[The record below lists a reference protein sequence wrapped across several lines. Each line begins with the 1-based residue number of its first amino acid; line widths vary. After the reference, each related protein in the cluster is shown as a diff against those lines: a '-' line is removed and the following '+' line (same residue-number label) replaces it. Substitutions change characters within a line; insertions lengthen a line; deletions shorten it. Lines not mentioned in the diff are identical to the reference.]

1 MKSSHAILSS
11 FAVLV
16 LAGCATLQVET
27 DYAPEVSVT
36 QLSTYDWVDQEAY
49 ASGVPAV
56 DSPLLKRHIREAV
69 ESELGRMGYHK
80 VTSDAPELRGF
91 GEGEFGG
98 IGSPKVLSDT
108 PDFRIAYS
116 LVAEEKSRVYG
127 SYGYGGY
134 GYGGPYRYSGS
145 RYRGSFGLSLYGGRY
160 LRPYYGSYYGYPGAG
175 YAGRVSEYLEGTLV
189 LDITDVRTEEVIF
202 RGWATKS
209 LDSNPSPKQV
219 RKYVREAVDEI
230 LEDFPRAGV
239 HVSSHPDPFG
249 EAVER

>member
-1 MKSSHAILSS
+1 M
-11 FAVLV
+11 
-16 LAGCATLQVET
+16 
-27 DYAPEVSVT
+27 T

-69 ESELGRMGYHK
+69 ESELGRMGYNK
-80 VTSDAPELRGF
+80 VTSVIPELRGF

-116 LVAEEKSRVYG
+116 LITEERSRVNG

-134 GYGGPYRYSGS
+134 GLYGGYGGPYGYSGS

-160 LRPYYGSYYGYPGAG
+160 FRPYYGLYYGYPGAG
-175 YAGRVSEYLEGTLV
+175 YAGRGREYLEGTLV
-189 LDITDVRTEEVIF
+189 LDITDVRTEEVVF

-219 RKYVREAVDEI
+219 RKYVTEAVGEI
-230 LEDFPRAGV
+230 LEDFPPAGA
-239 HVSSHPDPFG
+239 HVSSLPDPFG
-249 EAVER
+249 EAIER